1 MDPILETDI
10 LRRKLA
16 TEVDTPTSYGPGA
29 NQRHVASS
37 REQDVSDPEQTPGTA
52 NGSLR
57 LAVAQTIVPE
67 DPTDPGAL
75 RESGAQI
82 RQLMR
87 DASAAGVGLVQFPEG
102 AITYPGKYVMSS
114 AGPDTLAAA
123 DWSWVNWDVMRE
135 EAEQVAALAGE
146 LGIWTVF
153 GSLHPL
159 TQPRR
164 PHNSLYVV
172 TPEGGLLA
180 RYDKRYLSNTEVSW
194 MYTPGTDPVTFQA
207 GGLTFGCALCIEV
220 NFPEVFAA
228 YEQRGV
234 DCMLVS
240 VMVED
245 AIRPVIAQS
254 YAAVHCYWVG
264 YSCAAQHSRSVQ
276 AGIVAPGGRW
286 LARCPGNGQPALA
299 IADLDPDS
307 TDEDIVIALRHA
319 RPWRRTARDGLY
331 ARHAAH
337 GDPRS
342 DNRTVF

>member
-1 MDPILETDI
+1 M
-10 LRRKLA
+10 
-16 TEVDTPTSYGPGA
+16 
-29 NQRHVASS
+29 S
-37 REQDVSDPEQTPGTA
+37 REQNASDTDQTPGAA
-52 NGSLR
+52 NSSVR

-87 DASAAGVGLVQFPEG
+87 DAAAAGADLAQFPEG

-114 AGPDTLAAA
+114 AGPGTLAAA
-123 DWSWVNWDVMRE
+123 DWSRVDWDVMRE
-135 EAEQVAALAGE
+135 EAEQVAVLAGE
-146 LGIWTVF
+146 LALWTVF

-159 TQPRR
+159 TPPRR

-172 TPEGGLLA
+172 TPAGRLIA

-194 MYTPGTDPVTFQA
+194 MYTPGTDPLTFLA
-207 GGLTFGCALCIEV
+207 GSLTFGCALCIEV

-228 YEQRGV
+228 YEQLDV

-254 YAAVHCYWVG
+254 YAALHSYWLG
-264 YSCAAQHSRSVQ
+264 YSVGGQRL
-276 AGIVAPGGRW
+276 APGPVDGVDARPRGRVRR
-286 LARCPGNGQPALA
+286 LPR
-299 IADLDPDS
+299 
-307 TDEDIVIALRHA
+307 TDQRAVRRAVHRGDVHRHA
-319 RPWRRTARDGLY
+319 
-331 ARHAAH
+331 
-337 GDPRS
+337 PR
-342 DNRTVF
+342 